1 MYLSISID
9 GACRNN
15 GRPDCKAA
23 GGVFIRHMDNDKS
36 VEYHAIGVFEHA
48 STSQR
53 GELMALREALE
64 YIKETGITAQI
75 ITDSEY
81 MYNTVTRAWYT
92 SWRNSNWK
100 TSRGDDVKNKDL
112 WEEIVDLLDYLEEH
126 NIVMLMY
133 HIKGHIM
140 SVGKVTGTNLFI
152 EDMSG
157 EKIYKTAGKIY
168 DAKLPKL
175 SEKIEYAQEVSYKN
189 NGFHFDDATMKDFTV
204 ANTVADIIATYVVET
219 VGIKS

>member
-1 MYLSISID
+1 MYLSIAID

-15 GRPDCKAA
+15 GKPNCKSA
-23 GGVFIRHMDNDKS
+23 GGVFIRHIKHS
-36 VEYHAIGVFEHA
+36 GETTKYHSIGVFEKE

-64 YIKETGITAQI
+64 YVKETGITAQI

-81 MYNTVTRAWYT
+81 MFNTVTRAWYK
-92 SWRNSNWK
+92 SWRNSGWR
-100 TSRGDDVKNKDL
+100 TSRGDEVKNKDL
-112 WEEIVDLLDYLEEH
+112 WQWIVALLDELEDA
-126 NIVMLMY
+126 NVVVLMY

-152 EDMSG
+152 EDTTG
-157 EKIYKTAGKIY
+157 EKIYKTACKTY

-175 SEKIEYAQEVSYKN
+175 SDKIEYAQEVSVKN
-189 NGFHFDDATMKDFTV
+189 NGFEFDVDTMKDFAV
-204 ANTVADIIATYVVET
+204 ANTVADIIATYTVET
-219 VGIKS
+219 IS